1 LWRGDSQRTQV
12 HYCPP
17 KQIKLCL
24 HNRYGDAQA
33 TQPQEDNMNAEQRL
47 KQVIAKLDVIQK
59 RDSIIT
65 ETEKMEMTAELLV
78 IAEQRFKEITR
89 KEKQ

>member
-1 LWRGDSQRTQV
+1 
-12 HYCPP
+12 
-17 KQIKLCL
+17 
-24 HNRYGDAQA
+24 
-33 TQPQEDNMNAEQRL
+33 MNAEQRL